1 MTETIP
7 QPSTAAGRA
16 LLAGRTHMEQSIN
29 GCVLCSAHRTEHV
42 WVSTADILAIER
54 EAASEA
60 RPDDDDLVEPPDPAI
75 WADLPPTSHGHDDE
89 LWDPRTREW
98 VPRVAASEAR
108 EPLRKALADMVSL
121 ATSGSARAHFE
132 GAGIMQDPPHG
143 DGRFVECGA
152 PWCVNNQER
161 LAAARKLLEA
171 DA

>member
-7 QPSTAAGRA
+7 QPSTAAGRE
-16 LLAGRTHMEQSIN
+16 LLAEMRRGELNWSRPPA
-29 GCVLCSAHRTEHV
+29 SA
-42 WVSTADILAIER
+42 ILAIER